1 MAAISALITE
11 LRTDLNDDLV
21 SGVATRFQDAQ
32 YLNMFKKAIRRANRI
47 VQRNGIQFAKSKAA
61 ISTSATLDYVS
72 LPATF
77 DVWHGL
83 YRDDTHKEIPKRTE
97 KEWETIYSASA
108 LAQCLLDQVNSKIYF
123 NGTPGAIVALT
134 LWFYPTYDI
143 ASYTTASSVPWDGRL
158 DDLIIEY
165 VKLRM
170 ANIDEMDVSFDQAL
184 LTDLESQILSA
195 YSSNAPQIVEGQ
207 GWLP

>member
-1 MAAISALITE
+1 MAVISALITE
-11 LRTDLNDDLV
+11 LRTDLNDDD
-21 SGVATRFQDAQ
+21 STRFTDPKL
-32 YLNMFKKAIRRANRI
+32 LNLFKKAIRRANRI

-97 KEWETIYSASA
+97 QEWETIFSASA
-108 LAQCLLDQVNSKIYF
+108 MSNCLLDQANSLIYF
-123 NGTPGAIVALT
+123 NGTPGAVVALT

-143 ASYTTASSVPWDGRL
+143 ASYTTASSTPWDGRI
-158 DDLIIEY
+158 DDIIMEY
-165 VKLRM
+165 VGLR
-170 ANIDEMDVSFDQAL
+170 AKNIDEMEASFDQAL
-184 LTDLESQILSA
+184 LQDLEAQILSA
-195 YSSNAPQIVEGQ
+195 YSTNAPTIVDGG

>member
-1 MAAISALITE
+1 MAAISSLITE
-11 LRTDLNDDLV
+11 LRTDLNDDA
-21 SGVATRFQDAQ
+21 STRFTDTQL
-32 YLNMFKKAIRRANRI
+32 LNMFKKAIRRANRI
-47 VQRNGIQFAKSKAA
+47 CQRNGIQFAKSKSA
-61 ISTSATLDYVS
+61 INTSATLDYVS

-134 LWFYPTYDI
+134 LWFYPVIDPS
-143 ASYTTASSVPWDGRL
+143 AYTVASSTPWDGRL
-158 DDLIIEY
+158 DDIIMEY
-165 VKLRM
+165 CGIRFK
-170 ANIDEMDVSFDQAL
+170 NIDEMEAEFDQAL
-184 LTDLESQILSA
+184 LQDMEAQILSA
-195 YSSNAPQIVEGQ
+195 YSSNAVTIVDGA
-207 GWLP
+207 GWID